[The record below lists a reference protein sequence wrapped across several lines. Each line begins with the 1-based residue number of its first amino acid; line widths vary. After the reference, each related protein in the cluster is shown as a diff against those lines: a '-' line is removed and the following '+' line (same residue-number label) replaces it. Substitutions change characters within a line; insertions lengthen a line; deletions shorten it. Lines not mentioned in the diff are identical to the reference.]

1 MKSVDYYFSPVS
13 PWTYLGH
20 ARLREIARRHGAT
33 IAVKPVDFG
42 RVFPVSGGL
51 PLKQRAPQRQAYRMV
66 ELRRWREFLGV
77 PIQLEPKFFPVSADL
92 AAKTIIAAAPSGAEK
107 QLDLAHGI
115 MRACWEED
123 RDISQG
129 ATLEAVASACGLD
142 GTALVAAAAQA
153 GAQAEYDRLTQE
165 AVDRQVF
172 GAPTYVVAGEPFWGQ
187 DRLDFVDRALARA

>member
-1 MKSVDYYFSPVS
+1 MKAIDYYFSPVS

-33 IAVKPVDFG
+33 IAVKPVDYG

-77 PIQLEPKFFPVSADL
+77 PIQLEPRFFPVSADL
-92 AAKTIIAAAPSGAEK
+92 AAKTIIAAAPGGSEK

-123 RDISQG
+123 RDISQA
-129 ATLEAVASACGLD
+129 ATLEAVGTACGLD
-142 GTALVAAAAQA
+142 GAALVAAATQA
-153 GAQAEYDRLTQE
+153 AAQAEYDRLTQE
-165 AVDRQVF
+165 AIELQVF

-187 DRLDFVDRALARA
+187 DRLDFVDRALGRS

>member
-20 ARLREIARRHGAT
+20 ARLREIARRHGAN

>member
-1 MKSVDYYFSPVS
+1 MLSIDYYFTPQS

-20 ARLREIARRHGAT
+20 QRFVHMAQAAGA
-33 IAVKPVDFG
+33 AVRVLAADFG
-42 RVFPVSGGL
+42 QVFATSGGL
-51 PLKQRAPQRQAYRMV
+51 PLPKRAPQRQAYRMV

>member
-33 IAVKPVDFG
+33 IAVKPVDYG

-66 ELRRWREFLGV
+66 ELRRWREFLSV

-165 AVDRQVF
+165 AVERQVF

-187 DRLDFVDRALARA
+187 DRLDFVDRALGRA